1 MISRHGSSSH
11 VQHMCQLRIGCY
23 IPRKGICIFLVFQLE
38 QQAVQKQTVND
49 GEPAEEM
56 GVRQEKM

>member
-1 MISRHGSSSH
+1 VSAQDWLLHP
-11 VQHMCQLRIGCY
+11 Q
-23 IPRKGICIFLVFQLE
+23 KGICIFLVFQLE

-56 GVRQEKM
+56 GVQQEQV